1 MSSDDDD
8 SNFSDEDIPLTSLKK
23 KKAAKK
29 PKAAK
34 KKASKPDAVVSTNHT
49 KKRKSSSGSSSA
61 KKPAAKKAKTENGDK
76 KPKALK
82 KLEKTDR
89 MQYAMSAFCW
99 WEAHDPPPGCQW
111 STMEHAGVSFPEPYE
126 SHGVKMLYDGVEVD
140 LTPAQE
146 EA

>member
-1 MSSDDDD
+1 MSDEDEF
-8 SNFSDEDIPLTSLKK
+8 NFSDEEVPLSSLKK
-23 KKAAKK
+23 KKAPKK

-34 KKASKPDAVVSTNHT
+34 KPDPVPSSS
-49 KKRKSSSGSSSA
+49 KKRKSSGSA
-61 KKPAAKKAKTENGDK
+61 KKPAAKKAKKDGDK

-89 MQYAMSAFCW
+89 LQYAMQAFCW
-99 WEAHDPPPGCQW
+99 WEAQEPPPGCQW
-111 STMEHAGVSFPEPYE
+111 STMQHAGVSFPEPYE
-126 SHGVKMLYDGVEVD
+126 PHGIKLLYDGEEVD